1 MCAAVDKVPYH
12 SLKRSAWPHTRGQA
26 ALTLMTLACLKIQTS
41 ACCSNM
47 AQRQCQAL
55 YDAPVNLADE
65 SLWSA
70 LLEVHHEH
78 WLHRSCSMEGSCCSI
93 KNFLKELSW
102 DPLPS

>member
-1 MCAAVDKVPYH
+1 MCAAEHEVPY
-12 SLKRSAWPHTRGQA
+12 RSSRGSTWPHTRGQA
-26 ALTLMTLACLKIQTS
+26 ALTLMTHACLKIQTL

-47 AQRQCQAL
+47 AQRRCQAL
-55 YDAPVNLADE
+55 HDAPVDLADE

-93 KNFLKELSW
+93 KSLLRELY
-102 DPLPS
+102 